1 MVQEMAKREAL
12 QHLQEIYEENM
23 WFRDGD
29 KTRLEALI
37 EAQDLSVEDVDRIL
51 EDHKGDLD
59 KAKEQ
64 FVRYFSRTAE
74 MQAYYCA
81 EEILYPAGRESV
93 ICIRGRYHYQRLA
106 GKFKVIISPYYNYG
120 YKAAQPFVPYTVTV
134 EAQDRKIEVPYTF
147 DHEDKYNVTVFHLF
161 EGQEMLMFTT
171 CVYAL
176 EEDLY
181 GLQFYKADFHM
192 HTTYSDGLEP
202 PELVV
207 ASARERGLDII
218 AVTDHNHFD
227 GSVVARQ
234 WAQKMQLDMTVVLG
248 EEYSL
253 SYSPMHILALGTDRP
268 IAREF
273 LHADMMRTEAV
284 RQIVNENTNL
294 SCDANAY
301 ACTQVLLD
309 EVKRMGGV
317 SILAHPYWKPI
328 FMNGYR
334 MDTPENLFVELGKD
348 RRFTGLELVSG
359 SPQGEWNVSALQA
372 SLAREMLGG
381 KFDVPVIGITDS
393 HRYTT
398 DTICGRHF
406 TVVLSASKTEED
418 VMEALRAARC
428 VAVEM
433 VGDVPLCY
441 GSHRLVKL
449 ADFLVMYYF
458 PQRDQ
463 KAAVEAMA
471 AKEKY
476 LLQ

>member
-51 EDHKGDLD
+51 EDHKEDLD
-59 KAKEQ
+59 SAKRQ
-64 FVRYFSRTAE
+64 FARYYARTSDIQE
-74 MQAYYCA
+74 YYCMD
-81 EEILYPAGRESV
+81 EILFPVGQPV
-93 ICIRGRYHYQRLA
+93 TLCLRGKYRHQRLA
-106 GKFKVIISPYYNYG
+106 GEFKMVISPYYNYG
-120 YKAAQPFVPYTVTV
+120 YRAGEWFAPFSVQAKAENRRLEIPYV
-134 EAQDRKIEVPYTF
+134 F
-147 DHEDKYNVTVFHLF
+147 DHEDKYNITVYGLF
-161 EGQEMLMFTT
+161 EGQELPMFTT

-181 GLQFYKADFHM
+181 GQQFYKADFHM

-202 PELVV
+202 PELV
-207 ASARERGLDII
+207 AAAARERGLDII

-227 GSVVARQ
+227 GSVMARQ
-234 WAQKMQLDMTVVLG
+234 RAQEMGLDLTVILG
-248 EEYSL
+248 EEYSMGF
-253 SYSPMHILALGTDRP
+253 SPMHILALGTEKP
-268 IAREF
+268 IGREF
-273 LHADMMRTEAV
+273 LSANQMKSEKV
-284 RQIVNENTNL
+284 RQIVGENPHL

-328 FMNGYR
+328 FLDGSR
-334 MDTPENLFVELGKD
+334 VDTPENLFIELAKD
-348 RRFTGLELVSG
+348 RRFDGIELVSG
-359 SPQGEWNVSALQA
+359 SRSTEWNVSNLQA
-372 SLAREMLGG
+372 SLSREMLGG
-381 KFDVPVIGITDS
+381 ENVPVIGITDS

-398 DTICGRHF
+398 DRICGRHY
-406 TVVLSASKTEED
+406 TVVIAPSKEAED
-418 VMEALRAARC
+418 VMTAVRSGNC
-428 VAVEM
+428 VAVEIAERVAM
-433 VGDVPLCY
+433 CY

-449 ADFLVMYYF
+449 ADFLVTYYF
-458 PQRDQ
+458 PQRDE
-463 KAAVEAMA
+463 KARTEGRMA
-471 AKEKY
+471 LEKY